1 MSLFKKTVLSISL
14 AWIVFLFLCGGMTF
28 WSIYNS
34 KSKPSLGGDLSKE
47 IHESMLKN
55 IWCKDFFV
63 NLNGGYSRLLGQRMC
78 NGVLKL
84 NNGQMLSVA
93 GPVKNFDVLMI
104 STEKLTA
111 FCNHLNIPTL
121 FVMFP
126 YKIDSQKA
134 IIPIGA
140 PTDYSIENA
149 NLFLSKLKKT
159 PYLNLRPYIASN
171 EVDVTMN
178 FFRTDHHWN
187 FQGAMKAFPYIVD
200 RMLSLK
206 NSTSH
211 GITHTNINAWQEC
224 NLGRKFLGTDGRRTG
239 VLYNGFDENVVYYVP
254 RFDTDIFI
262 EIPHKGIWRVGP
274 FIKSNI
280 FVENLKK
287 PKSYF
292 FDRGYSIYGKDY
304 PLVRYKNA
312 NAPINQ
318 KILIVKD
325 SYAIPIY
332 SFCSTIFT
340 EVNLIDLR
348 WFNDMSLTEFIQLQ
362 RPDVLCVMYNPQALS
377 IVEMF
382 DFGVFD
388 TINKKELKYIES
400 INMPA
405 TKSQYNHVVVC
416 DSIRPKMK
424 VSCSIRGLN
433 CVSGDFET
441 ISIVL
446 CDSTKKKTVFNNRI
460 SAKFNGEQRVIFSV
474 PDTYESYKLLIYAG
488 ERGSTAD
495 NALQLNSV
503 KIEYIE

>member
-1 MSLFKKTVLSISL
+1 MNLFKKIVAIL
-14 AWIVFLFLCGGMTF
+14 WIASLFLWSGMTF
-28 WSIYNS
+28 WNIYNS
-34 KSKPSLGGDLSKE
+34 KQKSSLNLNINFPKG
-47 IHESMLKN
+47 IHENMLQS
-55 IWCKDFFV
+55 IWCKDLFV
-63 NLNGGYSRLLGQRMC
+63 NINGGYTFLLGQRIC
-78 NGVLKL
+78 NGILKL
-84 NNGQMLSVA
+84 NNGHIVSVTS
-93 GPVKNFDVLMI
+93 KIRD
-104 STEKLTA
+104 TDKLAHRMDELTD
-111 FCNHLNIPTL
+111 FCNHLNISTL

-126 YKIDSQKA
+126 YKIDSSKA

-171 EVDVTMN
+171 PEDVTGN
-178 FFRTDHHWN
+178 FFKTDHHWN

-211 GITHTNINAWQEC
+211 GITHTNINVWHEC
-224 NLGRKFLGTDGRRTG
+224 NLGRKFLGTAGRRTG

-254 RFDTDIFI
+254 RFDTEIFMG
-262 EIPHKGIWRVGP
+262 IPHKWIWRVGS

-280 FVENLKK
+280 FVENLKR
-287 PKSYF
+287 PNSYF
-292 FDRGYSIYGKDY
+292 FDKGYNIYGVDY
-304 PLVRYKNA
+304 PFIQYKNA

-318 KILIVKD
+318 KILLVKD

-332 SFCSTIFT
+332 SFCSTIFS
-340 EVNLIDLR
+340 EVNVIDLR
-348 WFNDMSLTEFIQLQ
+348 WFNDMSLTEFIQLL
-362 RPDVLCVMYNPQALS
+362 RPDIVCVMYNPRVLS
-377 IVEMF
+377 FKMF
-382 DFGVFD
+382 DFGDCD
-388 TINKKELKYIES
+388 TINKKDLEYVDN

-424 VSCSIRGLN
+424 VSCSIGGFN
-433 CVSGDFET
+433 CLSGDIET
-441 ISIVL
+441 ISLVL
-446 CDSTKKKTVFNNRI
+446 CDSSKKKTVFENRI
-460 SAKFNGEQRVIFSV
+460 SAKFNGEQKVIFSV
-474 PDTYESYKLLIYAG
+474 PDTYESYKLIIYAG
-488 ERGSTAD
+488 ERGNTTN